1 MNRVGTLII
10 ALIASFL
17 VSPFAGRDTGD
28 AARRSDAATGVLDA
42 PAVERILSQV
52 NGALSARERQRI
64 AAALVRYS
72 AKYELEPEL
81 VTAVML
87 VESSARPWVRSPK
100 GATGLMQVMPHIHAP
115 LGMAGN
121 LATIESNIEAGCLI
135 LAHNIRRLGE
145 EDGVLAYFWG
155 SDIRGGSYL
164 QRVRAARADVE
175 RRLRL

>member
-1 MNRVGTLII
+1 MSRAGVLSIVSI
-10 ALIASFL
+10 ALFL
-17 VSPFAGRDTGD
+17 TSPLAGRQPDD
-28 AARRSDAATGVLDA
+28 AARRGASTRAIDA
-42 PAVERILSQV
+42 PAVERILAQV
-52 NGALSARERQRI
+52 NRALSPPERKRI
-64 AAALVRYS
+64 AAAVVRYS
-72 AKYELEPEL
+72 DKYGLDPAL

-115 LGMAGN
+115 MQMAGN

-135 LAHNIRRLGE
+135 LAHNIQRLGE
-145 EDGVLAYFWG
+145 EEGVLAYFWG
-155 SDIRGGSYL
+155 SDIRGGAYL